1 MLKTAVALLLVCAS
15 IAMWVGCVTSANQ
28 YLYAALPASSQI
40 LAYRE
45 DPNSGVLTELSISP
59 IDAGPAVTALA
70 VHPSKKYLYAA
81 NSFEDDISLFT
92 IASTGAL
99 SEVPPRAVTGTT
111 PSYMTMDST
120 GSFLYVANIG
130 PNARN
135 ISVFSIGTGGVL
147 SQITGSPF
155 PIGASPTAIQV
166 APGGNALY
174 VTTSGTPG
182 TLQVWTVNAG
192 TLTNLAQIQQVGTN
206 PSSMAIDPTGTY
218 LYLANTAPDN
228 SIWTFTIASDGTL
241 TENATT
247 VGGATLASPVSILVD
262 RSDKYLY
269 AVNEAASNV
278 TVLGVGSGGALSVLS
293 NGSPF
298 AVNSR
303 PIFVATDPNGKYLF
317 IGNSSTPAI
326 ESFNIDV
333 ADGELTEVNSYSAG
347 QSPTSIVINP

>member
-28 YLYAALPASSQI
+28 YLYAALPVSSQI

-59 IDAGPAVTALA
+59 IAAGPAVTALA
-70 VHPSKKYLYAA
+70 IHPSKKYLYAA

-92 IASTGAL
+92 IASSGAL
-99 SEVPPRAVTGTT
+99 NEVIPRATAGTT
-111 PSYMTMDST
+111 PSFMTMDSA
-120 GSFLYVANIG
+120 GSFLYVANVG
-130 PNARN
+130 SRN
-135 ISVFSIGTGGVL
+135 ISVYSIATGGTL
-147 SQITGSPF
+147 TQITGSPF
-155 PIGASPTAIQV
+155 SIGASPTAIQV
-166 APGGNALY
+166 SPGGNALY
-174 VTTSGTPG
+174 VTSSGTPG

-192 TLTNLAQIQQVGTN
+192 TLTNLTQIQQVGTN

-333 ADGELTEVNSYSAG
+333 SDGELTEVNSYTVG
-347 QSPTSIVINP
+347 QTPTSIVINP